1 LFAPDASRKLAAPEE
16 IAMAESPI
24 PADIVKLSF
33 EDALKEL
40 EQIVNALEGGKA
52 KLEDAIKAYERGAAL
67 KRHCE
72 RKLAEA
78 QGKIEKIALGPDG
91 ALKVE
96 PTTLG

>member
-1 LFAPDASRKLAAPEE
+1 
-16 IAMAESPI
+16 MAEPPI
-24 PADIVKLSF
+24 PADIAKLGF

-40 EQIVNALEGGKA
+40 EQIVSSLESGKA

-72 RKLAEA
+72 KKLAEA
-78 QGKIEKIALGPDG
+78 QGKIEKITFGADG
-91 ALKVE
+91 GVKSE